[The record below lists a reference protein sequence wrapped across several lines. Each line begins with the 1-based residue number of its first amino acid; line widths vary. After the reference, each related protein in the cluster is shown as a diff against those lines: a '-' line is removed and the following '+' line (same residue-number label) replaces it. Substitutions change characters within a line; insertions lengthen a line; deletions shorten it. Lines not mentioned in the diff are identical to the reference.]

1 MLRRNVFGTSGRL
14 GLRIAM
20 DANPIVPPEIVA
32 GRLRLVSPRTALL
45 LGVVALVLLAAD
57 LPLAALAHQFTFSN
71 VGLGVPLGVPFA
83 LVGTVVAQRQPGNP
97 IGWLLL
103 AFSFFAALS
112 SDAGM
117 YAVLRYR
124 LGHTSLPL
132 GPLAVFLAPSWIP
145 IIVLLPLPIALFP
158 DGRMPSRAW
167 RATVWA
173 YVGWAALWLSLLAA
187 WQADGLI
194 FRSIRVDDSGQA
206 IVLNH
211 PTGIWNLLNQAT
223 FLLLILYVAISLAW
237 VARQIGAYR
246 RATGESRQQLK
257 WLMGGGAVCIAGF
270 IVAIV
275 PGSAKGLLWQ
285 VISGGAVMAFAALPL
300 AIGVGILKYRLYE
313 IDRLVSRTISYALLT
328 AMLVGVF
335 VGIVALTT
343 RVLPFSSPVAVAAS
357 TLAAAALFNPLR
369 LRVQR
374 LVDRRFNRTRYD
386 AEAIVAAFSARL
398 QDAVDLDTVSG
409 DLLAAVRCVQPA
421 HASVWIRPRSSN
433 LRA

>member
-1 MLRRNVFGTSGRL
+1 
-14 GLRIAM
+14 LRIAV

-32 GRLRLVSPRTALL
+32 GRLRWASPRTARL
-45 LGVVALVLLAAD
+45 LGVVTLVLLAVD

-71 VGLGVPLGVPFA
+71 VGLGVPLGLPFA
-83 LVGTVVAQRQPGNP
+83 AVGTVVAQRKPRNP

-103 AFSFFAALS
+103 AFAFFAALS

-117 YAVLRYR
+117 YSVLHYR
-124 LGHTSLPL
+124 LGHTNLPL

-158 DGRMPSRAW
+158 DGRMPSPAW
-167 RATVWA
+167 RTTVWA
-173 YVGWAALWLSLLAA
+173 YVGWAVVWLSLLAA

-194 FRSIRVDDSGQA
+194 FRPIRVDNSGQA

-211 PTGIWNLLNQAT
+211 PTGLWRLLNQST

-285 VISGGAVMAFAALPL
+285 VISGGAVLAFAALPL

-313 IDRLVSRTISYALLT
+313 IDRLVSRTISYAILT
-328 AMLVGVF
+328 ATLVGVF
-335 VGIVALTT
+335 VGVVALTT

-369 LRVQR
+369 LRVQSM
-374 LVDRRFNRTRYD
+374 VDRRFNRARYD
-386 AEAIVAAFSARL
+386 SEATVAAFTVQLR
-398 QDAVDLDTVSG
+398 DAVDLDTVRNE
-409 DLLAAVRCVQPA
+409 LVRAVDRSVQPS
-421 HASVWIRPRSSN
+421 HSSLWIKPPSSRARS
-433 LRA
+433 